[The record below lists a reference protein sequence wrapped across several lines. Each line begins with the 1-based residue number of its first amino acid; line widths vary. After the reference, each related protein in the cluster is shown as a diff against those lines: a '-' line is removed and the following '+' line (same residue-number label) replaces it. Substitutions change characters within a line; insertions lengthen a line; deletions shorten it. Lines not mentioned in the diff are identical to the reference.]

1 MAEIRTVTTLTAK
14 RDAVERAIKG
24 YEAALAQAHVDL
36 AAINATIACFQREG
50 EEAPVTPYFDLH
62 RHFKR
67 GEMVKIAMG
76 AIAKEGPLSTTDIAR
91 RIVTAKG
98 FDEGDRV
105 LRKAIGF
112 PPFTR
117 CGSLRRRASLRTA
130 ESVAAC
136 ACGRLGDT
144 SRAVCLFD

>member
-14 RDAVERAIKG
+14 RDAIERAIKG

-62 RHFKR
+62 RLFKR
-67 GEMVKIAMG
+67 GEMVKIAM
-76 AIAKEGPLSTTDIAR
+76 AAMREEGPLSTTDLAR

-98 FDEGDRV
+98 FDEGDGV
-105 LRKAIGF
+105 LRKAIAYRLVHALRVAEKGGKLKDGG
-112 PPFTR
+112 R
-117 CGSLRRRASLRTA
+117 RGSMRVWTLPAP
-130 ESVAAC
+130 
-136 ACGRLGDT
+136 
-144 SRAVCLFD
+144 

>member
-14 RDAVERAIKG
+14 RDAIERAIKG

-62 RHFKR
+62 RLFKR
-67 GEMVKIAMG
+67 GEMIKIAMA
-76 AIAKEGPLSTTDIAR
+76 AIAKEGPLSTTDLAR

-98 FDEGDRV
+98 FDEGDGV
-105 LRKAIGF
+105 LRKAISYRLVHALRVAEKGGKLKDGG
-112 PPFTR
+112 R
-117 CGSLRRRASLRTA
+117 RGSVRVWALRAP
-130 ESVAAC
+130 
-136 ACGRLGDT
+136 
-144 SRAVCLFD
+144 